1 MSFFQRPI
9 ITGNWEPNTYTYA
22 NWIFKAFQKNDEQVQ
37 IKIYK
42 KRWNPVFSTRVIAEM
57 TISNNDFYTKFVP
70 NLNAVE
76 TGELP
81 IRRDTTNYI
90 ENPVIEQL
98 PKYENALLYGK
109 WTCDEADKQR
119 VLANMPAN
127 PLSQALLSDFH
138 GGKRHKRSGKKRKS
152 QTKCK
157 SHKRGHKR
165 SGHKKSRRRLSTN
178 CV

>member
-9 ITGNWEPNTYTYA
+9 ITGNWEPNADPYNYA
-22 NWIFKAFQKNDEQVQ
+22 NWIFKAFQKNDEQVE

-42 KRWNPVFSTRVIAEM
+42 KRLNTAFSTHVISEM
-57 TISNNDFYTKFVP
+57 TISNSDFYNIFVP

-76 TGELP
+76 TVRLP

-90 ENPVIEQL
+90 KNPVIEQL
-98 PKYENALLYGK
+98 PTYKDAFLYGK

-119 VLANMPAN
+119 VMANQPTN
-127 PLSQALLSDFH
+127 QLSQALLSDFH

-152 QTKCK
+152 
-157 SHKRGHKR
+157 HKR
-165 SGHKKSRRRLSTN
+165 GHKKSRRRH
-178 CV
+178 